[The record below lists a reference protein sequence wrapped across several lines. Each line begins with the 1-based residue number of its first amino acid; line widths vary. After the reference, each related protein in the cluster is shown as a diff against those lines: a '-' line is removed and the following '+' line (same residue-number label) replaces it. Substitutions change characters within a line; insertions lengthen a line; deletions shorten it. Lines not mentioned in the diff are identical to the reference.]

1 MSAVS
6 ADALLRDAAQRLAAA
21 TPTARLD
28 AELLLSHVIDRP
40 RTWLYTWGD
49 RPIDDDDRAR
59 FETLLA
65 RRAAGEPVAYLTGR
79 REFWGL
85 ALETSPHTLIPR
97 PDTERLVEAALALA
111 AEPAGR
117 LLDMGTGSGAVALA
131 FAYERPDWTVTGCDR
146 IPEAVALAQR
156 NALRLGIKNAHF
168 MASDWLSDNWFSD
181 NWFSDDWF
189 SDDGLSDDW
198 SLSDQCS
205 EDQSAAPAPQR
216 FDLMVSNP
224 PYIAAADP
232 HLDEGDVRFEPRSA
246 LVAGGDGLSDLRRLV
261 MTAHRHLVPGGWLL
275 LEHGWNQANAVCTM
289 LKASGYGEVHCQRDL
304 SGQPRV
310 SLGRLPV
317 YSKRTP

>member
-1 MSAVS
+1 MSPVS
-6 ADALLRDAAQRLAAA
+6 ADALLRDAAQRLAAS

-59 FETLLA
+59 FDTLLA
-65 RRAAGEPVAYLTGR
+65 RRAAGEPVAYLIGR

-131 FAYERPDWTVTGCDR
+131 FACERPNWTVTGCDR

-168 MASDWLSDNWFSD
+168 MASDW
-181 NWFSDDWF
+181 F

-198 SLSDQCS
+198 FLSDQCS
-205 EDQSAAPAPQR
+205 EDQSAAVQAQR

-224 PYIAAADP
+224 PYLAAADP

-246 LVAGGDGLSDLRRLV
+246 LVAGGDGLSDLRHLV

-317 YSKRTP
+317 DSKRTP